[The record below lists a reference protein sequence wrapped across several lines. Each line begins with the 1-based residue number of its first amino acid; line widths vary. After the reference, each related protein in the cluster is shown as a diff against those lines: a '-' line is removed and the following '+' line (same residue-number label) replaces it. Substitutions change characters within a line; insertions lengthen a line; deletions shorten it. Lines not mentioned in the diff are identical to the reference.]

1 MSPPHLEV
9 GGTHGRHGFVQV
21 SAMIHINSI
30 SARVVGVEM
39 GFRRNNPGELQSSQY
54 KAFV

>member
-1 MSPPHLEV
+1 MDV
-9 GGTHGRHGFVQV
+9 MDFVQV